1 MNKRLFL
8 VSADILFLTI
18 SFLFFAWIKPA
29 TAAVVLPKYIKPFVF
44 FLLIWIIASLTAK
57 KYVPQKFMNRREIFY
72 IILQSNFA
80 SLAVVAILIYTF
92 KLFSVSRSLLYGT
105 IVATTC
111 LEILAAWMYNSV
123 LTSQEILLENGFLKT
138 RRGSVPYAETLTRPA
153 PKKPKAKPDQ
163 RAHALEYLRVIGVEY
178 GEEVKEMI
186 SNYLLEA
193 SGPIQVVSTTTRFN
207 IAALPESKYDCL
219 VNLHK
224 INDIRWM
231 NKFFE
236 TVNEKLFDEGI
247 FIGKAETY
255 SLRKQRIL
263 RKYILP
269 LNYVI
274 YTFDFIFRRVFPK
287 LPILKQMYFS
297 ITKGRNRVISRAET
311 LGRLCSCGFDIL
323 EERYIGDEL
332 YFVVKKTGEPFY
344 PENPTYGP
352 LVKLKRIGKGGRFFN
367 VYKMRTMHPYSEYI
381 QQYVYQMNDLEEGGK
396 FKDDFRV
403 STLGKFL
410 RKFWLDEL
418 PMLINVL
425 KREMK
430 IVGVRP
436 LSNHYYNMYS
446 DEMKQLRVKF
456 KPGLVPPYYADL
468 PKTLDQI
475 MESEKKYL
483 EAYEKNPFT
492 TDMKYF
498 FLAFKNILFKNARSR

>member
-57 KYVPQKFMNRREIFY
+57 KYVPQKFLNRREILY

-80 SLAVVAILIYTF
+80 SLAVVAIFIYTF

-123 LTSQEILLENGFLKT
+123 LTSQEIIQENGLRK
-138 RRGSVPYAETLTRPA
+138 PYRPSIPDEETLTRPV
-153 PKKPKAKPDQ
+153 PKKPKTKPDQ
-163 RAHALEYLRVIGVEY
+163 HAHALEYLKVIGLEF

-193 SGPIQVVSTTTRFN
+193 VGPIQVVSTTTRFN
-207 IAALPESKYDCL
+207 IEALPESKYDCL

-224 INDIRWM
+224 INDLRWL

-236 TVNEKLFDEGI
+236 TVNHKLFDEGI

-255 SLRKQRIL
+255 TLRKQRIL
-263 RKYILP
+263 RKFIFP
-269 LNYVI
+269 INYLV
-274 YTFDFIFRRVFPK
+274 YTIDFIFRRVFPK
-287 LPILKQMYFS
+287 LPVLKQFYFT

-311 LGRLCSCGFDIL
+311 LGRLCSCGFDII
-323 EERYIGDEL
+323 EEKYIGDEL

-344 PENPTYGP
+344 PANPTYGP
-352 LVKLKRIGKGGRFFN
+352 LVKLKRIGKGGKFFN

-381 QQYVYQMNDLEEGGK
+381 QHYVYQINDLEEGGK
-396 FKDDFRV
+396 FKNDFRV

-418 PMLINVL
+418 PMLINLL

-446 DEMKQLRVKF
+446 DEMKQLRIKF
-456 KPGLVPPYYADL
+456 KPGLVPPYYADM
-468 PKTLDQI
+468 PKTLEEI
-475 MESEKKYL
+475 MESERRYL
-483 EAYEKNPFT
+483 EAYNKNPFL
-492 TDMKYF
+492 TDIRYF
-498 FLAFKNILFKNARSR
+498 LLAFKNILFNHARSR